1 MSTYLRA
8 TDWLVAFVPV
18 ALTHARLRHNSSQP
32 PLPARAPA
40 SQVAFV
46 LVARSMLLHY
56 GEAAVPRLE
65 PLWASLDLFMG
76 YLDRI
81 R

>member
-1 MSTYLRA
+1 
-8 TDWLVAFVPV
+8 
-18 ALTHARLRHNSSQP
+18 
-32 PLPARAPA
+32 
-40 SQVAFV
+40 VAFV